1 MIDNIVSLLGDR
13 AEYLLKHNCQTI
25 PTKLL
30 HLPGPD
36 WVDRIFAPTNRNQ
49 RVLNNLNWMYHTGR
63 LAGTGY
69 LSILPVDQGIEHSAG
84 ASFAKNPLYFDPE
97 NIVKLAIEGAATPW
111 HRPSAFLAPSPGN
124 MPTRF
129 LFSSKSTTTSCS
141 LTRTSIRKSFSAR

>member
-1 MIDNIVSLLGDR
+1 MIDNIVSLLGDK

-36 WVDRIFAPTNRNQ
+36 FVDRIFAPTNRNQ

-69 LSILPVDQGIEHSAG
+69 MSILPVDQG
-84 ASFAKNPLYFDPE
+84 
-97 NIVKLAIEGAATPW
+97 
-111 HRPSAFLAPSPGN
+111 HRAFGGG
-124 MPTRF
+124 
-129 LFSSKSTTTSCS
+129 
-141 LTRTSIRKSFSAR
+141 